1 MNKMNKQLN
10 LIMGGGKSNSGPRE
24 KDDFYATNP
33 QAIFNAQ
40 NMFKE
45 IGLYKNVWECAC
57 GTGNMSESLI
67 SLGYN
72 VKSSDKV
79 DRGYGKQLDFLT
91 CNKQNMNCD
100 IVTNPPFKH
109 AEAFIRK
116 SMEVLKE
123 GRKACFFLKIQFLES
138 KARKIL
144 FEKYPPKYVYVYS
157 ERQGCAKNNQPEVY
171 GWGGTWC
178 YCWIIFEKGYKGETT
193 LRWI

>member
-1 MNKMNKQLN
+1 MNNKQLN

-24 KDDFYATNP
+24 ENDFYATNP

-45 IGLYKNVWECAC
+45 IELYKNVWECAC
-57 GTGNMSESLI
+57 GTGNISKSLL

-72 VKSSDKV
+72 VKLSDKI

-100 IVTNPPFKH
+100 IVTNPPFKY

-138 KARKIL
+138 KK
-144 FEKYPPKYVYVYS
+144 K
-157 ERQGCAKNNQPEVY
+157 KNY
-171 GWGGTWC
+171 
-178 YCWIIFEKGYKGETT
+178 F
-193 LRWI
+193 